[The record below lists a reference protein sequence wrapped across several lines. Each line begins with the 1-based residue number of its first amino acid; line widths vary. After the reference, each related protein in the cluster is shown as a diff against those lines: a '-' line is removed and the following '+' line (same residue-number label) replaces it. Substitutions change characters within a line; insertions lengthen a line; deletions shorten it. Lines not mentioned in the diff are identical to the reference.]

1 MEGKIAACDGKP
13 TNVEKDCE
21 PIKMRAAKMNTEI
34 DIIMARTMKLYKS
47 LGELMDEN
55 ESDEE
60 IGAKKEEM
68 AAERAAAQEKAE
80 EMSYV
85 VEEDPST
92 RAGPYTDPEERKPIH
107 HLKKNLEMSE
117 GPKPK

>member
-1 MEGKIAACDGKP
+1 MEGKIGACAGKP

-34 DIIMARTMKLYKS
+34 DIIMARTMKLYKQI
-47 LGELMDEN
+47 GELMDEN

-60 IGAKKEEM
+60 IGAKRDQV
-68 AAERAAAQEKAE
+68 AAEKAAALEKAE
-80 EMSYV
+80 EMTYI

-92 RAGPYTDPEERKPIH
+92 RPGPYVDPQERKPVH
-107 HLKKNLEMSE
+107 HLKENL
-117 GPKPK
+117 PQ